1 MSNLTIILIATMSLI
16 PFSIPCH
23 AQTSGPRNNS
33 PLSVRPTPKPVLEP
47 QRLPPLEDILP
58 KIETDENKLLFPG
71 EEFTGTITVSKFN
84 IVGSTIFSLQELEA
98 VLAPY
103 RGKPISFAEL
113 LQAADAITKLYV
125 RQGYVTSS
133 AFIPPQALQNGSLEA
148 DSPQVVLI
156 EIIEGSVEEIQI
168 KGLKQLNPSYVRS
181 RLETAIAPPLNQD
194 KLLDALQLLQL
205 DPLIQNLSVELRAR
219 RRRGMSVLE
228 IKVIEA
234 DLKAVQLTTDN
245 QRSPSIGSVRRKI
258 ELTFHNP
265 LGVGDRLQVGYINTE
280 GSNSLDNLRYT
291 IPINPRNGTLSFGH
305 THTES
310 EIVEEPFDLLQIE
323 SKTLNYEIT
332 YRQPILRFPNEEFAL
347 GLTASVQDSEV
358 TFLEGVPF
366 PNGADGNGNTK
377 ISALRFFQEY
387 TKRNNQQVFTLHS
400 EFSLGVDAFGAS
412 LNSGD
417 IPDSDFLAWRGQGQY
432 LRLLSQEGITLLVR
446 TDIQL
451 ANKALVP
458 LEQFSVGGQ
467 LSVRGYR
474 QDTLLAD
481 NGVFASAEIRF
492 PILSIPDWDSTLILS
507 PFFDFGTVWNSRG
520 SNIERDKSTLYS
532 VGVGLRFNIG
542 ENFNAR
548 VDYGI
553 PLVNVN
559 KIGNTLQENGFYF
572 EVQYKPF

>member
-1 MSNLTIILIATMSLI
+1 MLNLKIILISALFLI
-16 PFSIPCH
+16 PFSLPSH
-23 AQTSGPRNNS
+23 AQTNLP
-33 PLSVRPTPKPVLEP
+33 PPVIPTPKPVPEP

-58 KIETDENKLLFPG
+58 RIETDENRLPSLG

-84 IVGSTIFSLQELEA
+84 IVGSTIFSQQELEG
-98 VLAPY
+98 VVAPY

-113 LQAADAITKLYV
+113 LQAADEITKLYS
-125 RQGYVTSS
+125 RLGYVTSG
-133 AFIPPQALQNGSLEA
+133 AFIPPQALEDG
-148 DSPQVVLI
+148 VVLI
-156 EIIEGSVEEIQI
+156 QIIEGSVEEIQI
-168 KGLKQLNPSYVRS
+168 TGLKQLNPSYIRS
-181 RLETAIAPPLNQD
+181 RLRTAIAPPLNQNT
-194 KLLDALQLLQL
+194 LLDALQLLQL
-205 DPLIQNLSVELRAR
+205 DPLIQNLSVELGAR
-219 RRRGMSVLE
+219 RRGGISILE

-234 DLKAVQLTTDN
+234 DLKTVQLTTDN
-245 QRSPSIGSVRRKI
+245 QRSPSVGSVRRKI
-258 ELTFHNP
+258 EFTFHNP
-265 LGVGDRLQVGYINTE
+265 FFGVGDRLQVGYINTE
-280 GSNSLDNLRYT
+280 GSNSLDNLRYI
-291 IPINPRNGTLSFGH
+291 IPINPRNGILSFSH

-366 PNGADGNGNTK
+366 PSGADGNGNTR
-377 ISALRFFQEY
+377 ISALRFFQKY
-387 TKRNNQQVFTLHS
+387 TKRNNQQVFALHS

-432 LRLLSQEGITLLVR
+432 LRLLSEEGITLLVR

-520 SNIERDKSTLYS
+520 SNIKRDKSTLYS
-532 VGVGLRFNIG
+532 VGVSLRFNIG

>member
-1 MSNLTIILIATMSLI
+1 MSNLKIILIFTISLI

-23 AQTSGPRNNS
+23 AQTSRPPDTS
-33 PLSVRPTPKPVLEP
+33 PPPVRPTPKPVLEP

-58 KIETDENKLLFPG
+58 RIETDENRLLFPG

-84 IVGSTIFSLQELEA
+84 IVGSTIFSRQELEA

-103 RGKPISFAEL
+103 IGKPLSFAEL
-113 LQAADAITKLYV
+113 LQAADALTKLYV
-125 RQGYVTSS
+125 RQGYITSG
-133 AFIPPQALQNGSLEA
+133 AFIPPQALENG
-148 DSPQVVLI
+148 VVLI
-156 EIIEGSVEEIQI
+156 QIIEGSVDEIQVT
-168 KGLKQLNPSYVRS
+168 GLKQLNPSYIRS
-181 RLETAIAPPLNQD
+181 RLQTAIASPLNQD

-219 RRRGMSVLE
+219 RRRGISILE
-228 IKVIEA
+228 VKVIEA
-234 DLKAVQLTTDN
+234 DPPAVQLTTDN
-245 QRSPSIGSVRRKI
+245 QRSPSVGSVRRKI
-258 ELTFHNP
+258 EFTFHNP

-305 THTES
+305 THTIR

-347 GLTASVQDSEV
+347 GLTASVQDSKT

-366 PNGADGNGNTK
+366 PSGADGNGNTK

-387 TKRNNQQVFTLHS
+387 SIRNSKQVFALRS

-417 IPDSDFLAWRGQGQY
+417 TPDSDFLAWRGQGQY
-432 LRLLSQEGITLLVR
+432 LRLLSEEGITLLVR

-451 ANKALVP
+451 ANEALVP

-492 PILSIPDWDSTLILS
+492 PILRIPDWDSTLILS
-507 PFFDFGTVWNSRG
+507 LFFDFGTVFNSRG
-520 SNIERDKSTLYS
+520 SDIERDESTIYS
-532 VGVGLRFNIG
+532 VGLGLRFNIG

-559 KIGNTLQENGFYF
+559 KIGDTLQENGFYF